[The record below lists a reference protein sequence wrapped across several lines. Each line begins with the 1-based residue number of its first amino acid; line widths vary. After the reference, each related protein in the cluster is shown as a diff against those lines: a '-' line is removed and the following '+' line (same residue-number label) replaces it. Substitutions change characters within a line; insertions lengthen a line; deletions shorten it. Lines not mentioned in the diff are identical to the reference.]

1 MSMLSVVKAIV
12 DVPSG
17 ENMVVRP
24 VNDRVGRVLAFRR
37 GILRTVISSGLQ
49 APLDVI

>member
-1 MSMLSVVKAIV
+1 MGMSTSLVVSAI

-24 VNDRVGRVLAFRR
+24 VDDRVGRVRAGEGCYALSYLLAW
-37 GILRTVISSGLQ
+37 
-49 APLDVI
+49 

>member
-1 MSMLSVVKAIV
+1 MKVIE

-24 VNDRVGRVLAFRR
+24 VDDRVSRGVFQR
-37 GILRTVISSGLQ
+37 GILRTVISSGLERSVSYE
-49 APLDVI
+49 LRWM